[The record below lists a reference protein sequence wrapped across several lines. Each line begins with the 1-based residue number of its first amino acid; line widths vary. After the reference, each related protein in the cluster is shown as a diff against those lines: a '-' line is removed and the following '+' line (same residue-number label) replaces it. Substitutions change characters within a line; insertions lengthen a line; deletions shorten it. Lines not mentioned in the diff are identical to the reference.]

1 MYFLELTFVKD
12 AAWRIFIRI
21 RLVEIGDEIKFC
33 FKKNQMV
40 GEIGYGGHIVNTRI
54 TKEDGVVVE
63 TLSDENLPLA
73 DFVERSVFKRGPSRR
88 TYSIRVLETRY
99 TLQNREDASEPQKP
113 SARQSKNNASQS
125 PRSFRGNQSLANA
138 GGATEE
144 KAGCAKR
151 FRGHHRRL
159 AHDSTSCRVF
169 RALGDDLLVKW
180 LTPKEVY
187 NIEIAFDWDYDWGRS
202 WHGGKVKNKAVAA
215 RIQFDLQ
222 QGLQAEQLLAKYNRD
237 LAFSALWYLV
247 GVGEIERLANKYKHY
262 KTVRKLCRF
271 LS

>member
-1 MYFLELTFVKD
+1 MLDGGSHQDTPRRNRRRNQILFQEKPNGGGN
-12 AAWRIFIRI
+12 
-21 RLVEIGDEIKFC
+21 RLRRAHCEHTHYKGGRGGGGDS
-33 FKKNQMV
+33 N
-40 GEIGYGGHIVNTRI
+40 
-54 TKEDGVVVE
+54 
-63 TLSDENLPLA
+63 DENLPQP

>member
-1 MYFLELTFVKD
+1 MQHGGSYQDSPCRDRRRNQILFQEKPNGGGN
-12 AAWRIFIRI
+12 
-21 RLVEIGDEIKFC
+21 RLRRAHCEHTHYKGGRGGGGDS
-33 FKKNQMV
+33 N
-40 GEIGYGGHIVNTRI
+40 
-54 TKEDGVVVE
+54 
-63 TLSDENLPLA
+63 DENLPQP